1 MIVAAP
7 DYAKDNAVRLASNLG
22 CNYTLISTRYFPNGE
37 VLARV
42 NEVEKLRDVDRIIL
56 FFPTYPNT
64 NDRILML
71 FESLEAIRHY
81 IPGSKLELVIPY
93 FSYSRQDKRFLDG
106 EALTLKLII
115 DFISVF
121 DISRIYIFDIHSL
134 ESFKKYAKKLDYIH
148 ISLLHK
154 LFEYIKNIHEIDNA
168 ILVAPDEGRLNTVSD
183 IAEKHSLDYTYLIK
197 ERDRYTGKVTMK
209 PGEEIDFSKYN
220 SAIIL
225 DDEISTGGTMAL
237 SSSYLKKN
245 GVDTIIAAASHLLLI
260 SGADKKLFNSG
271 VDFLYGSNTILNP
284 YAVLYIEDILPEYI
298 KD

>member
-1 MIVAAP
+1 MIVVAP
-7 DYAKDNAVRLASNLG
+7 DYAKDNAVRLTSNLG

-42 NEVEKLRDVDRIIL
+42 NEVEKLRDMDRIIL

-81 IPGSKLELVIPY
+81 APDIELELVIPY

-106 EALTLKLII
+106 EALTLKLIL
-115 DFISVF
+115 DFISGF
-121 DISRIYIFDIHSL
+121 DVSRIYIFDIHNL
-134 ESFKKYAKKLDYIH
+134 ESFKKYATKLDYIH
-148 ISLLHK
+148 ISLLHR
-154 LFEYIKNIHEIDNA
+154 LFEYIKNVHEIGKT
-168 ILVAPDEGRLNTVSD
+168 ILVAPDEGRLNTVSE

-237 SSSYLKKN
+237 ASSYLKKN
-245 GVDTIIAAASHLLLI
+245 GVDTIIAVASHLLLI
-260 SGADKKLFNSG
+260 SDADKKLFNSG

-284 YAVLYIEDILPEYI
+284 YAILYIEDILPEYI

>member
-225 DDEISTGGTMAL
+225 DDEISTGGTVAL
-237 SSSYLKKN
+237 ASSYLKKN

>member
-237 SSSYLKKN
+237 ASSYLKKN